1 MLATSSAHPRVI
13 KIRLLYGLLNRGEA
27 YLIPTWLMPEQ
38 RLAHLQINQSCVLE
52 IHVTLM
58 MLVLCVLE
66 IRSDLMTP

>member
-1 MLATSSAHPRVI
+1 
-13 KIRLLYGLLNRGEA
+13 
-27 YLIPTWLMPEQ
+27 MPEQ